1 MPIAEESG
9 LITDVGRWVAGR
21 VCQQIAAWQY
31 FGISPGRVAINVS
44 GHEFG
49 HGDVVSTLA
58 NAVRNAHIAA
68 SAVEL
73 EITESVLI
81 SDIRSVI
88 QSLHALREHGFSLA
102 VDDFG
107 TGYSST
113 YRLYRR
119 SMNANAKEC
128 LDLENELRRALEND
142 ELEMYYQPKYC
153 SESLEI
159 SGAEALLRWF
169 HPERG
174 EIPPNT
180 FVPIAEES
188 GLITDVGRWVAGRVC
203 QQIAAWQY
211 FGISPGRVAI
221 NVSGHEFGHGDVV
234 STLANAVRNAHIAA
248 SAVELEITESVL
260 ISDIRSVIQSLHAL
274 RAGYLRKSGD
284 IRRRGVAALVSS

>member
-107 TGYSST
+107 TGYSSLC
-113 YRLYRR
+113 YLQKLPVDVLKIDR
-119 SMNANAKEC
+119 SFVHDVEKNVDSRAICTAIVALARSLGLAVVAEGVENNWQ
-128 LDLENELRRALEND
+128 LEFLRRQACETVQGFLFSKPVPADEFVGLLE
-142 ELEMYYQPKYC
+142 
-153 SESLEI
+153 
-159 SGAEALLRWF
+159 GR
-169 HPERG
+169 
-174 EIPPNT
+174 PPRINQY
-180 FVPIAEES
+180 
-188 GLITDVGRWVAGRVC
+188 TDVI
-203 QQIAAWQY
+203 QFAA
-211 FGISPGRVAI
+211 R
-221 NVSGHEFGHGDVV
+221 
-234 STLANAVRNAHIAA
+234 
-248 SAVELEITESVL
+248 
-260 ISDIRSVIQSLHAL
+260 
-274 RAGYLRKSGD
+274 
-284 IRRRGVAALVSS
+284 